1 MLNRINHQLQS
12 IYNTLNGYTLY
23 AYVLMVIVLLLPVW
37 INSYFVTL
45 DGPCHLYNANILR
58 NMVLGQN
65 TDFFG
70 RFYAFNQDYVPNW
83 FSHIVLAGLL
93 NFCSPPIAEK
103 LLITGYIIAF
113 TGFTWLLVKQI
124 NSNNRLLAFIAL
136 PFVYTYVLQKGFY
149 NFSFGLVFMLL
160 LLWFHFTY
168 QNRLRVWM
176 FVCIETLLFTIT
188 YFVHPFGYL
197 LAGGILFVY
206 TFLASFTNRPPW
218 GLWLSA
224 AFKKIVPLTIAVL
237 PSAVMM
243 LLFFLS
249 RTAEPSRPN
258 PETQDKLWEFLY
270 QVTAIVN
277 LTSAEEPYTEFIFRL
292 FTFLLGTGLVVKL
305 LHRRFSPYDSFLFMA
320 AATLW
325 FYFNAPASFA
335 GGGMINQRLML
346 IPFIVIIF
354 WFVSVDLPKL
364 ISILASFAAIVVT
377 IGLLTVRMPVHA
389 KASDLTKDYLSAAA
403 YIKPHTTV
411 LPLSYNHYGT
421 DRQGHNIT
429 SSIWIFFHSLD
440 YMGASRPLIM
450 LGNYEA
456 ATNHF
461 PLVWKPNKDP
471 FIHLGKNE
479 GIESTPPCVN
489 FDQYRLASVENID
502 YVLLLC
508 YPGQYM
514 EHYCSTDVQDK
525 LNKDYTLVY
534 TSPTS
539 RTRLYELK
547 R

>member
-1 MLNRINHQLQS
+1 MLNLPNHQLQR
-12 IYNTLNGYTLY
+12 IYNILNRYGVYGYILL
-23 AYVLMVIVLLLPVW
+23 VLVLLLPVW
-37 INSYFVTL
+37 INTYFVTL

-58 NMVLGQN
+58 NMALGQN

-70 RFYAFNQDYVPNW
+70 RFYAFNHDYVPNW

-93 NFCSPPIAEK
+93 NFCAPPFAEK
-103 LLITGYIIAF
+103 LLISVYIIAF
-113 TGFTWLLVKQI
+113 TGFTWLLVNQI
-124 NSNNRLLAFIAL
+124 NGNNRLLAFTAL

-149 NFSFGLVFMLL
+149 NFSFGLVFMLV

-168 QNRLRVWM
+168 QNRLRVWV

-197 LAGGILFVY
+197 LAGGILFMH
-206 TFLASFTNRPPW
+206 TFLASLTNKQPW
-218 GLWLSA
+218 ALWLSA
-224 AFKKIVPLTIAVL
+224 TFKKTVPLAIAVL

-270 QVTAIVN
+270 HVTAIVN
-277 LTSAEEPYTEFIFRL
+277 LTSAEEPYTEFVYRL
-292 FTFLLGTGLVVKL
+292 FALLLGAGLVVKL
-305 LHRRFSPYDSFLFMA
+305 FLRRLSPYDSFLLMA
-320 AATLW
+320 AAMLW
-325 FYFNAPASFA
+325 FYFHAPASFA

-354 WFVSVDLPKL
+354 WFASVSYPKI
-364 ISILASFAAIVVT
+364 ISILASIAAVVVT
-377 IGLLTVRMPVHA
+377 ICLLAVRMPVHA
-389 KASDLTKDYLSAAA
+389 KASDLTEDYLSASA
-403 YIKPHTTV
+403 YIKPYTTV

-440 YMGASRPLIM
+440 YMGAAQPLIM

-461 PLVWKPNKDP
+461 PLVWQPTKDP

-489 FDQYRLASVENID
+489 FDQYKQVSGENID

-508 YPGQYM
+508 SPGQYIN
-514 EHYCSTDVQDK
+514 HYCTKDVQDK
-525 LNKDYTLVY
+525 LNKEYTLIY
-534 TSPTS
+534 TSPTY

>member
-1 MLNRINHQLQS
+1 MLNRIDNQLQHL
-12 IYNTLNGYTLY
+12 YNMLNRYAVYGYILL
-23 AYVLMVIVLLLPVW
+23 AMVLLLPVW
-37 INSYFVTL
+37 INTYFVTL

-113 TGFTWLLVKQI
+113 TGFSWLLANQI
-124 NSNNRLLAFIAL
+124 NNNNRLLAFVAL

-197 LAGGILFVY
+197 LAGGILFMY
-206 TFLASFTNRPPW
+206 TFLASFINRQPW

-224 AFKKIVPLTIAVL
+224 VFKKLVPLTIAVL

-249 RTAEPSRPN
+249 RTAEPARPN

-277 LTSAEEPYTEFIFRL
+277 LTSAEEPYTEFVFRL

-305 LHRRFSPYDSFLFMA
+305 LRRRFSPYDSFLFMA

-325 FYFNAPASFA
+325 FYFKAPASFA

-346 IPFIVIIF
+346 IPFIIIIF

-364 ISILASFAAIVVT
+364 ISMLASFAAIVVT

-389 KASDLTKDYLSAAA
+389 KASDLTEDYLSAAT
-403 YIKPHTTV
+403 YIKPYSTV

-421 DRQGHNIT
+421 ERQGRNIT

-440 YMGASRPLIM
+440 YMGSSRPLIM

-489 FDQYRLASVENID
+489 FDQYRQASAEKVD

-514 EHYCSTDVQDK
+514 NHYCTIDVQDK
-525 LNKDYTLVY
+525 LNKDYTVVY
-534 TSPTS
+534 TSPSS